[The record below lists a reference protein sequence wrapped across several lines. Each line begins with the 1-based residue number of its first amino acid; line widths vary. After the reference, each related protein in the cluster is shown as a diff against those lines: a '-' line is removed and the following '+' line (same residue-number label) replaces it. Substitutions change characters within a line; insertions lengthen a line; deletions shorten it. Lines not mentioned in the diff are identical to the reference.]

1 MAGGTAPLV
10 SLSGIW
16 KRYPGTVALADVSL
30 DVHPGEVLG
39 LVGENGAGKST
50 LIKIIGGVERAGA
63 GTYLID
69 GEPCELASPRVART
83 KGISILHQERSYVPT
98 FTIGENV
105 LLHEV
110 VSTRSLSR
118 FKREEI
124 HERAAQYLDLL
135 GLDLDP
141 ASPVTTLSAG
151 QLQLVEIA
159 RALSGNARLL
169 VLDEPT
175 ASIALQETSTLLRV
189 VRDLRDR
196 GVSVLYVSH
205 KLEEIFDVCDRVTV
219 LRDGANVGT
228 APISELSRGSLVG
241 MMVGREHVAERLP
254 IRTTI
259 TEETVLEAHELE
271 RAGSAAR
278 ASFRLRRGE
287 ILGWYGLV
295 GAGRTELAHLLI
307 GVETPTNGEI
317 RIRGQAVRVKSVT
330 QALRKYRLGYVS
342 EDRQGEGLF
351 LMHSITQNIS
361 AATWRQV
368 RGRVGLLDIARE
380 RERAE
385 EWAQRLSI
393 RTPTVAQLVSNLS
406 GGNKQKVSLGKWLA
420 ASPDLLIIDE
430 PTIGLDIRTKYEVH
444 NLVVRLANQGMS
456 IIVISSD
463 LAEVVRLV
471 DRILVFRDGNV
482 VGEHENTKAYDD
494 MSRFVMGDIL
504 GVDSGPTSPA
514 GDAPTSS
521 ARTVT
526 REHGA

>member
-1 MAGGTAPLV
+1 MAGDPPPLV

-30 DVHPGEVLG
+30 DVRAGEVLG

-50 LIKIIGGVERAGA
+50 LIKIIGGVERADG
-63 GTYLID
+63 GVYRID
-69 GEPCELASPRVART
+69 GEPCDLGSPRAARAN
-83 KGISILHQERSYVPT
+83 GISILHQERSYVPT

-110 VSTRSLSR
+110 VATRSLSR
-118 FKREEI
+118 FKRQAI

-141 ASPVTTLSAG
+141 AAPVTTLSAG

-159 RALSGNARLL
+159 RALSGDARLL

-175 ASIALQETSTLLRV
+175 ASIALQEASTLLRV

-205 KLEEIFDVCDRVTV
+205 KLEEIFDVCDRVSV

-228 APISELSRGSLVG
+228 APMSELSKDSLVG
-241 MMVGREHVAERLP
+241 MMVGREHVAESLP
-254 IRTTI
+254 IRNAI
-259 TEETVLEAHELE
+259 ADESVLEAHELE
-271 RAGSAAR
+271 RAGSGAR

-307 GVETPTNGEI
+307 GAEAPTGGEI
-317 RIRGQAVRVKSVT
+317 RIRGQAVRVKSVA
-330 QALRKYRLGYVS
+330 QALQKYRLGYVS

-351 LMHSITQNIS
+351 LMHSITRNIS
-361 AATWRQV
+361 AATWRRV
-368 RGRVGLLDIARE
+368 RSRVGLLDIARE

-385 EWAQRLSI
+385 EWAQRLAI
-393 RTPTVAQLVSNLS
+393 RAPTVAQLVSNLS

-420 ASPDLLIIDE
+420 ANPELLIIDE

-444 NLVVRLANQGMS
+444 NLIVRLANQGMS

-463 LAEVVRLV
+463 LVEVVRLV
-471 DRILVFRDGNV
+471 DRILVFRDGAV
-482 VGEHENTKAYDD
+482 VGEHENAKVYDE
-494 MSRFVMGDIL
+494 MSRLVMSDIL
-504 GVDSGPTSPA
+504 S
-514 GDAPTSS
+514 GDASTTPPAKRSP
-521 ARTVT
+521 
-526 REHGA
+526 